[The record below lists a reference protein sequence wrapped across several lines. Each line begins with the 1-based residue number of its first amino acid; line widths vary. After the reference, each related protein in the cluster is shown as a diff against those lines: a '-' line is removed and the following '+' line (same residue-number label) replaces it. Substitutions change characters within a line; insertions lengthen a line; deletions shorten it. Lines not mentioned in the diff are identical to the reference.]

1 MRIIDRLRALL
12 GDRKKGI
19 KGGIDKAAKKAESKL
34 GADNAKR
41 VDSVADKAKD
51 AVDKLAK

>member
-1 MRIIDRLRALL
+1 MRFLDRLRSML

-19 KGGIDKAAKKAESKL
+19 KGGIDKAADKVESKL
-34 GADNAKR
+34 GADKAKR
-41 VDSVADKAKD
+41 VDTVAAKAKD